1 MSKDKS
7 LFHAFRRRRKS
18 RREEDRFLAE
28 VRLGRYALPPHSIK
42 VKVMEENTPSPRP
55 GVFIET
61 GTYHGDTV
69 NEMKGRYGKVV
80 SIEVDPVLC
89 GKARERFRGDP
100 NVEIVLGDCAR
111 ELPRLLE
118 ALSERAVFWLDGH
131 WSGEGTGKGEVEEPV
146 LLSLRQIREHP
157 VKGHVIF
164 IDDARYF
171 DGRGERPGIVEVLL
185 RLQEIDPSYRIRILD
200 DIVIA
205 IPDPEG

>member
-7 LFHAFRRRRKS
+7 LYIAFRRRRKA

-42 VKVMEENTPSPRP
+42 IKVMEENTPDPRP
-55 GVFIET
+55 KVFIET

-69 NEMKGRYGKVV
+69 NVMKGRYGKVV

-89 GKARERFRGDP
+89 DKARERFREDS
-100 NVEIVLGDCAR
+100 NVEIILGDCAR
-111 ELPRLLE
+111 ELPRILE
-118 ALSERAVFWLDGH
+118 ALSEPAVFWLDGH
-131 WSGEGTGKGEVEEPV
+131 WSGEGTGKGEMEEPV

-157 VKGHVIF
+157 VRGHVIF

-171 DGRGERPGIVEVLL
+171 DGRSGRPVIVEVLL
-185 RLQEIDPSYRIRILD
+185 RLQEVDASYRIRILD

-205 IPDPEG
+205 VPDPEG